1 MYRISLIGL
10 LLFSPLAHAQQKGP
24 KLPEGTFE
32 KNLEYGKHE
41 RNKLDLFVPQG
52 DGPFPLIIYVHGGGW
67 EGGSKDG
74 NAAASMAF
82 KGFAVASINY
92 RLSSHAVFPAQIE
105 DCRTAVRF
113 LRSNAK
119 KYKLDPDHFGVIG
132 TSAGGHLVALLG
144 TGCDVKE
151 LDGENGKQEV
161 SCAVQ
166 AVVDFYGPT
175 DLAKLSPAIAK
186 NNPVTRLLG
195 GTTGEKKELAVLG
208 NPITH
213 ISKKTPPFLIIHGD
227 KDTLVPVNQSE
238 LLCEALKKANIDS
251 TLVVIPG
258 AGHGRDCHTE
268 ETRKQW
274 SAFFEKHLKK

>member
-1 MYRISLIGL
+1 MYRISLIC
-10 LLFSPLAHAQQKGP
+10 LFLTHPLAFAQSKP
-24 KLPEGTFE
+24 PEGTSE

-41 RNKLDLFVPQG
+41 RNKLDLFVPKG
-52 DGPFPLIIYVHGGGW
+52 DGPFPLVIYVHGGSW

-74 NAAASMAF
+74 NAAASIAA

-92 RLSSHAVFPAQIE
+92 RLSNHAVFPAQIE
-105 DCRTAVRF
+105 DCRAAVRF

-119 KYKLDPDHFGVIG
+119 KYKLNSDRFGAVG
-132 TSAGGHLVALLG
+132 LSAGGHLVSLLG

-151 LDGENGKQEV
+151 LDGKNGKQDV

-175 DLAKLSPAIAK
+175 DLAKLSPAFAK

-195 GTTGEKKELAVLG
+195 GTTGDKKELATLG

-227 KDTLVPVNQSE
+227 KDTLVPVSQSE
-238 LLCEALKKANIDS
+238 LLSEALKKEKVDS
-251 TLVVIPG
+251 TLVVVPG
-258 AGHGRDCHTE
+258 AGHGRDCHTD
-268 ETRKQW
+268 ETQKQW
-274 SAFFEKHLKK
+274 TAFFEKHLKK